1 MRGCRGWARSLPGQ
15 VSVSSASPASPVPA
29 SGRPRPLEPQE
40 WLFLAAVIGFWAVFV
55 VCHGE
60 DRSWDFRNYHWYIPY
75 AFLHGRLGFDVAVA
89 HQATYY
95 NPFLDIPFYWLATH
109 FHSWIALG
117 VLGAM
122 QGANIVPLYLIARSI
137 LRVEQ
142 PAAAILAALCMTG
155 SLTLYLAGTTYY
167 DNVMSVFV
175 LGGLALVVT
184 GRECLREG
192 SLLKGAG
199 LALVA
204 GFLIGSA
211 VGLKL
216 PEAPFAL
223 GFAAALAILPGNW
236 QHRTTRL
243 LAGGL
248 GGIAGV
254 ALFAGFWF
262 AKMAHLTGNPLFP
275 YFNQYFHSPLAL
287 TASYRDMR
295 FIPKGLA
302 LQLLFPLLFSIDWRV
317 ADDLPFQD
325 MRVGIAYVLVIVS
338 LPLALLARLAGRSRT
353 ALVAPDASAAILAF
367 AIVSYVAWLK
377 VFGIYRYILLLEIMA
392 PILIAC
398 AIALWPIEARTRLTI
413 AGVALLGML
422 CLTRAEMVNR
432 APVGDPYIQVTIP
445 PIAHPDNTMILMTG
459 ETPLGYFAPS
469 FPPQIPIV
477 RIDGWMI
484 QPKDGSHL
492 TAETRARVDRYRGD
506 LYVIFNSFEAGRNK
520 DALAT
525 YGFAIRGPEC
535 RDIVTNLGGPYGFC
549 PLTRIQAKP

>member
-1 MRGCRGWARSLPGQ
+1 MQSLQ
-15 VSVSSASPASPVPA
+15 ASRRVERV
-29 SGRPRPLEPQE
+29 GIQE
-40 WLFLAAVIGFWAVFV
+40 WLFLAGIIAFWAAFV
-55 VCHGE
+55 VSRGE

-109 FHSWIALG
+109 THAWFALG
-117 VLGAM
+117 VLGAV

-142 PAAAILAALCMTG
+142 KELAAAILSLLCMTG

-175 LGGLALVVT
+175 LTGLALIVT
-184 GRECLREG
+184 GRDLLREG
-192 SLLKGAG
+192 PLVRGAAVAG
-199 LALVA
+199 VA
-204 GFLIGSA
+204 GFAVGSA

-223 GFAAALAILPGNW
+223 GFAAALAILPGDW
-236 QHRTTRL
+236 RHRFTRL
-243 LAGGL
+243 LAGGA

-295 FIPKGLA
+295 FIPKGLK

-317 ADDLPFQD
+317 ADDLPFYD
-325 MRVGIAYVLVIVS
+325 IRVGLAYVLVIVS
-338 LPLALLARLAGRSRT
+338 LPAALLASTFPGWRARA
-353 ALVAPDASAAILAF
+353 ALVAPEALAALLAF
-367 AIVSYVAWLK
+367 AVVSYVAWLK

-392 PILIAC
+392 PILIVLC
-398 AIALWPIEARTRLTI
+398 VELWPLSERARLTI
-413 AGVALLGML
+413 AGAMLLAMVAL
-422 CLTRAEMVNR
+422 THTEMVDR

-445 PIAHPDNTMILMTG
+445 PIAHPDKTMILMTG
-459 ETPLGYFAPS
+459 ETPLGYLAPS
-469 FPPQIPIV
+469 FPPQIPIM

-484 QPKDGSHL
+484 QPRDGSHL
-492 TAETRARVDRYRGD
+492 TAETRARVDRFRGD
-506 LYVIFNSFEAGRNK
+506 LYVVFNTFEAARNK
-520 DALAT
+520 DALAA
-525 YGFAIRGPEC
+525 YGFAIRPALC

-549 PLTRIQAKP
+549 PLTRIQAPAS

>member
-1 MRGCRGWARSLPGQ
+1 MP
-15 VSVSSASPASPVPA
+15 SAVVPQRASRL
-29 SGRPRPLEPQE
+29 GIQE
-40 WLFLAAVIGFWAVFV
+40 WLFLAGVIAFWAIFV

-109 FHSWIALG
+109 AHAWFALG
-117 VLGAM
+117 TLGAV
-122 QGANIVPLYLIARSI
+122 QGANIIPLYLIARSI
-137 LRVEQ
+137 LRVEHR
-142 PAAAILAALCMTG
+142 ALVAAILSLLCMTG

-175 LGGLALVVT
+175 L
-184 GRECLREG
+184 
-192 SLLKGAG
+192 AG
-199 LALVA
+199 LAMVVTKRDLLRDGPLLSGATLAVVA
-204 GFLIGSA
+204 GFLVGSA

-223 GFAAALAILPGNW
+223 GFAAALAILPGDW
-236 QHRTTRL
+236 KHRVTRL
-243 LAGGL
+243 SAGGL
-248 GGIAGV
+248 GGIAGT

-262 AKMAHLTGNPLFP
+262 VKMAHLTGNPLFP

-295 FIPKGLA
+295 FIPSGLK

-325 MRVGIAYVLVIVS
+325 IRVGLAYVLVIVS
-338 LPLALLARLAGRSRT
+338 LPLALLGRLFEGGRARAV
-353 ALVAPDASAAILAF
+353 LVAPDASAALLAF
-367 AIVSYVAWLK
+367 AVVSYVAWLK
-377 VFGIYRYILLLEIMA
+377 VFGIYRYILLLEILA
-392 PILIAC
+392 PLLIVLC
-398 AIALWPIEARTRLTI
+398 VELWPLAARMRLTI
-413 AGVALLGML
+413 AGALLLGVV
-422 CLTRAEMVNR
+422 CLTRAEMVDR

-445 PIAHPDNTMILMTG
+445 AVAHPDKTMILMTG
-459 ETPLGYFAPS
+459 ETPLGYLAPS
-469 FPPQIPIV
+469 FPAQIPIV

-484 QPKDGSHL
+484 QPKDGSRL
-492 TAETRARVDRYRGD
+492 TAKTRERVDHFKGD
-506 LYVIFNSFEAGRNK
+506 LYVVFNTFEAARNK
-520 DALAT
+520 DALAA
-525 YGFAIRGPEC
+525 YGFAIAPAAC

-549 PLTRIQAKP
+549 PLTRTQAKAP

>member
-1 MRGCRGWARSLPGQ
+1 MQ
-15 VSVSSASPASPVPA
+15 SPNATHQA
-29 SGRPRPLEPQE
+29 NRLGIQE
-40 WLFLAAVIGFWAVFV
+40 WLFLAGVIAFWAVFV
-55 VCHGE
+55 VSRGE

-75 AFLHGRLGFDVAVA
+75 AVLHARLGLDVAVA

-109 FHSWIALG
+109 AHAWFALG
-117 VLGAM
+117 VLGAV

-137 LRVEQ
+137 LRVAQNEL
-142 PAAAILAALCMTG
+142 AAAILSLLCMTG

-175 LGGLALVVT
+175 LTGLALIVTRRDLLRDGSPVRGAVV
-184 GRECLREG
+184 
-192 SLLKGAG
+192 AV
-199 LALVA
+199 AA
-204 GFLIGSA
+204 GFVVGSA

-223 GFAAALAILPGNW
+223 GFAAALAALPGDW
-236 QHRTTRL
+236 RHRATRL
-243 LAGGL
+243 LAGGV
-248 GGIAGV
+248 GGVAGT

-295 FIPKGLA
+295 FIPSGLK

-317 ADDLPFQD
+317 SDDLPFYD
-325 MRVGIAYVLVIVS
+325 IRLGLAYVLVIVS
-338 LPLALLARLAGRSRT
+338 LPTALFARTAGRARA
-353 ALVAPDASAAILAF
+353 ALVAPDAAAALLAF

-377 VFGIYRYILLLEIMA
+377 MFGIYRYILLLEILA
-392 PILIAC
+392 PVLIVLC
-398 AIALWPIEARTRLTI
+398 VELWPLSQRSRLTI
-413 AGVALLGML
+413 AGGLLLGMV
-422 CLTRAEMVNR
+422 CLTHAELVDR

-445 PIAHPDNTMILMTG
+445 PIAHPDRTMILMTG
-459 ETPLGYFAPS
+459 ETPLGYLAPS
-469 FPPQIPIV
+469 FPPQIPIL

-484 QPKDGSHL
+484 RPKDGSHL
-492 TAETRARVDRYRGD
+492 TAETRARVARFRGD
-506 LYVIFNSFEAGRNK
+506 LYVVFNTFEAARNK

-525 YGFAIRGPEC
+525 YGFAIRPAEC